1 MVIKRVLT
9 NNAVIVDDNSIEKI
23 ICGKGIG
30 FSKGKGD
37 EIDKNIITQVFI
49 SEQNDNNMEQLI
61 SNIPIECFELS
72 KNIFEIISTKL
83 NNNYKESLKLTL
95 ADHIF
100 GLIKRKQEKIKP
112 LKNTL
117 LWDLK
122 HFYEKEFGIAI
133 EASKL
138 IKDEF
143 GFELNDDEKGF
154 IVLHLLNA
162 QTEVEEQSEFINK
175 IIKEILQV
183 IRLNLK
189 INLNEECY
197 DYTRLST
204 HLKYF
209 ALRMLK
215 PETSEKKEAEDSFFD
230 FIKSEYYQA
239 FKVSEKV
246 FDFLQKQYEY
256 NVDKNEMIYLTIHI
270 QRLIKN

>member
-1 MVIKRVLT
+1 MIIKRVL
-9 NNAVIVDDNSIEKI
+9 NNNVVIVDDVNGIEKI
-23 ICGKGIG
+23 VCGKGIG
-30 FSKGKGD
+30 FSKSKGD
-37 EIDKNIITQVFI
+37 EIDKNIITQVFVL
-49 SEQNDNNMEQLI
+49 EQNNNMEKLI
-61 SNIPIECFELS
+61 LSIPIEYFELS
-72 KNIFEIISTKL
+72 KKIFEIIIVKL

-100 GLIKRKQEKIKP
+100 GLVKRNQDKIKP
-112 LKNTL
+112 LKNAL

-122 HFYEKEFGIAI
+122 HFYEKEFEIAN

-143 GFELNDDEKGF
+143 DIELNDDEKGF

-162 QTEVEEQSEFINK
+162 QIEVEEQSAFINK
-175 IIKEILQV
+175 IIKEIQQV

-189 INLNEECY
+189 INLNENGY
-197 DYTRLST
+197 NYTRLST

-215 PETSEKKEAEDSFFD
+215 PESSEKEMEDSFFD
-230 FIKSEYYQA
+230 FIKSEYYEA

-246 FDFLQKQYEY
+246 FDFLKKQYEY